1 MSNMKLFKNTR
12 LILFILVSFPFSI
25 SSQNNLKDPSLN
37 GKNIIY
43 VYGGMNGHSPKESV
57 NLFVPILEKEGAS
70 VKVFDNFSVY
80 EDEKLMNEA
89 DLIIQI
95 FTDAFTSDPRMNNDQ
110 FKGLRN
116 ALINGT
122 GFAGWHGGLGDS
134 SPNPL
139 YHFIVGGDFVSHPG
153 ELKEMKTAEYEVKI
167 YDSEDYITNGISDF
181 KISGSEQY
189 YMMIDPNVKVL
200 AVSEFKLNNWPTKEN
215 EIKGSFMPV
224 IWKKNY
230 GKGRVFYSSIGHYL
244 KEFQIPEVLT
254 MQMRGFRWASE
265 GKYHL
270 KENLIS
276 PVYKK

>member
-1 MSNMKLFKNTR
+1 
-12 LILFILVSFPFSI
+12 
-25 SSQNNLKDPSLN
+25 
-37 GKNIIY
+37 
-43 VYGGMNGHSPKESV
+43 MNGHSPKESV

-116 ALINGT
+116 ALIKGT

-215 EIKGSFMPV
+215 QIKGSFMPV

>member
-1 MSNMKLFKNTR
+1 MK
-12 LILFILVSFPFSI
+12 
-25 SSQNNLKDPSLN
+25 
-37 GKNIIY
+37 
-43 VYGGMNGHSPKESV
+43 GHSPRESV

-80 EDEKLMNEA
+80 ENEKLMNEA

-110 FKGLRN
+110 FNGLRN

-139 YHFIVGGDFVSHPG
+139 YHFIVGGDFVAHPG

-181 KISGSEQY
+181 KINGSEQY

-200 AVSEFKLNNWPTKEN
+200 AVSEFKLDNWPTNEN
-215 EIKGSFMPV
+215 KIKGSFMPV

-244 KEFQIPEVLT
+244 REFEIPEALT

>member
-1 MSNMKLFKNTR
+1 
-12 LILFILVSFPFSI
+12 
-25 SSQNNLKDPSLN
+25 
-37 GKNIIY
+37 
-43 VYGGMNGHSPKESV
+43 
-57 NLFVPILEKEGAS
+57 
-70 VKVFDNFSVY
+70 
-80 EDEKLMNEA
+80 
-89 DLIIQI
+89 
-95 FTDAFTSDPRMNNDQ
+95 MNNDQ

-139 YHFIVGGDFVSHPG
+139 YHFIVGGDFVAHPG

-181 KISGSEQY
+181 KIFGSEQY

-200 AVSEFKLNNWPTKEN
+200 AVSEFKLNNWQTNEN

-224 IWKKNY
+224 IWKKNF
-230 GKGRVFYSSIGHYL
+230 GKGRVFYSSMGHYL
-244 KEFQIPEVLT
+244 KEFEIPEALT
-254 MQMRGFRWASE
+254 IQMRGFRWASE
-265 GKYHL
+265 GKYHP

>member
-1 MSNMKLFKNTR
+1 MSNMKFFKNTR
-12 LILFILVSFPFSI
+12 LIFFILVSFPFYV

-43 VYGGMNGHSPKESV
+43 VYGGMKGHSPKESV

-95 FTDAFTSDPRMNNDQ
+95 FTDAFTSDPRMNNEQ
-110 FKGLRN
+110 FKGLQN

-181 KISGSEQY
+181 KINGSEQY

-200 AVSEFKLNNWPTKEN
+200 AVSEFKLNNWPTNEN
-215 EIKGSFMPV
+215 KIKGSFMPV

-244 KEFQIPEVLT
+244 REFEIPEVLT

>member
-1 MSNMKLFKNTR
+1 
-12 LILFILVSFPFSI
+12 
-25 SSQNNLKDPSLN
+25 
-37 GKNIIY
+37 
-43 VYGGMNGHSPKESV
+43 MNGHSPKESV

-89 DLIIQI
+89 DLIIQT
-95 FTDAFTSDPRMNNDQ
+95 FTDAFSSDPRMNNEQ
-110 FKGLRN
+110 FKGLRE

-167 YDSEDYITNGISDF
+167 YDSEDYITDGLSDF
-181 KISGSEQY
+181 KIFGSEQY

-200 AVSEFKLNNWPTKEN
+200 AVSEFKLNNWPTDEN

-244 KEFQIPEVLT
+244 REFQIPEVLT